1 MTKEEYIK
9 RVDELE
15 VQRQQLKEDYIN
27 SMPIKPN
34 QVVIINGK
42 EYWLRKYYIRGY
54 SIIPSLYEMSKGKVL
69 INKGVQFVENWKK
82 MKPKNQ

>member
-15 VQRQQLKEDYIN
+15 AQRQQLKEDYIN
-27 SMPIKPN
+27 SMSIKPN

-54 SIIPSLYEMSKGKVL
+54 SIIQSLYEMSKGKVL
-69 INKGVQFVENWKK
+69 IKKGVQFVENWKK